1 MNDLE
6 SDSERVQEPGSY
18 RDRDARVF
26 FEGERVLRA
35 LSPQGLSDWKLLRN
49 SGLFGRLCREQK
61 IVETRLLD
69 GYPLEAGWAGI
80 LEHERL
86 ENLSYPYEWPFSMLR
101 DAAVLHL
108 EILEM
113 ALAEGLI
120 LKDATPFNV
129 QWRGSRPVFIDT
141 SSFTS
146 FTEGELWSGY
156 RQFCELFLNPL
167 ILYAYKGIDFHPWL
181 RGNIDGIPVKE
192 CAALMSS
199 RDLLRSGVAKHV
211 TLHAAALKMVK
222 APSTSISSEV
232 ASSSPETSP
241 LILGNIASLKKTLDR
256 LKMTRSSFWT
266 GYSDENTYSRDSTE
280 KKERFVRRVLE
291 DEPSKLVIDFGC
303 NTGFYSRV
311 AADFSEYVVAIDTD
325 HASVDQLYR
334 NLQGQETIL
343 PLVFDIVNPSPAL
356 GWRRK
361 ERAALEER
369 MKPDVILALALIH
382 HLVIGRNVPLP
393 EVIDYFAG
401 FRCKVVMEWVSRDDP
416 MVKALLLQKNEPF
429 DDYDFDRFQSEIR
442 QRFEVVESEELS
454 TTRSLYHLL
463 PRN

>member
-1 MNDLE
+1 MEWL
-6 SDSERVQEPGSY
+6 P
-18 RDRDARVF
+18 A
-26 FEGERVLRA
+26 VLR
-35 LSPQGLSDWKLLRN
+35 
-49 SGLFGRLCREQK
+49 
-61 IVETRLLD
+61 
-69 GYPLEAGWAGI
+69 
-80 LEHERL
+80 
-86 ENLSYPYEWPFSMLR
+86 
-101 DAAVLHL
+101 
-108 EILEM
+108 
-113 ALAEGLI
+113 
-120 LKDATPFNV
+120 
-129 QWRGSRPVFIDT
+129 
-141 SSFTS
+141 
-146 FTEGELWSGY
+146 
-156 RQFCELFLNPL
+156 LFLNPL

-192 CAALMSS
+192 CQALMSS
-199 RDLLRSGVAKHV
+199 RELPLRSGVAKHV

-303 NTGFYSRV
+303 NTGFYSRA

-369 MKPDVILALALIH
+369 MKLDVILALALIH

-393 EVIDYFAG
+393 EG
-401 FRCKVVMEWVSRDDP
+401 HRLFRGLP
-416 MVKALLLQKNEPF
+416 M
-429 DDYDFDRFQSEIR
+429 QSGHGVGVAR
-442 QRFEVVESEELS
+442 
-454 TTRSLYHLL
+454 
-463 PRN
+463 